1 MSACYCLWY
10 QANLRVACFDSAVHL
25 TGNYVPDQEE
35 DGEDDMEI
43 PPELAALAAR
53 MRAGGDLDAM
63 E

>member
-1 MSACYCLWY
+1 M
-10 QANLRVACFDSAVHL
+10 
-25 TGNYVPDQEE
+25 PDQEE